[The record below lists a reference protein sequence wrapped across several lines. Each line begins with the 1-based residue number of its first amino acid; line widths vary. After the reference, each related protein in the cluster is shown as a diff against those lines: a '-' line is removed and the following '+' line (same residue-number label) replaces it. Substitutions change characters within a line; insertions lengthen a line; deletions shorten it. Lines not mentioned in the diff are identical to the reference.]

1 VAVTAP
7 ATAAVRHHAGAL
19 TIGPIPVDPP
29 VVLAPMAGVTNS
41 AFRSLCRSYG
51 AGLYV
56 SEMVSA
62 RAMVE
67 GSEKTRAMLAFGAD
81 EDVRSIQLYGVDP
94 DVIGRAV
101 RTLVDEIGV
110 DHIDLN
116 MGCPVPKVTKLGGG
130 AALPLH
136 SVLFAS
142 IVGSAVREA
151 GRVPVTVKMRM
162 GVDDDTLTY
171 LTAGRIAA
179 DEGVAAI
186 ALHART
192 AEQLYS
198 GHARWSAISELKSA
212 VTAVPVLGN
221 GDIWV
226 ASDGLDMMRETGCDG
241 VVVGRGCLGKPWLF
255 RDLAD
260 AWAGRPVQPP
270 PSLAAVT
277 AVMRRHVRMLAEV
290 KGDELLGV
298 RDFRKHTGWYLAGY
312 PVGGATRRDLAQTS
326 SLSEL
331 DGRLDAMLERVGGD
345 TPLPA
350 ENTRIARGH
359 TQGPRRVTLPAGWRE
374 SASDPTPPPAEA
386 DALTSG
392 G

>member
-1 VAVTAP
+1 VALNP
-7 ATAAVRHHAGAL
+7 L
-19 TIGPIPVDPP
+19 SPLKIGPITVDPP

-41 AFRSLCRSYG
+41 AFRTLCRSYG

-67 GSEKTRAMLAFGAD
+67 GSERTQRMLTFGPD
-81 EDVRSIQLYGVDP
+81 EELHSIQLYGVDP
-94 DVIGRAV
+94 DTIGRAV
-101 RTLVDEIGV
+101 TTLVEEVGV

-142 IVGSAVREA
+142 IVARAVRAA
-151 GRVPVTVKMRM
+151 GTIPVTVKMRM
-162 GVDDDTLTY
+162 GIDDDTLTY
-171 LTAGRIAA
+171 ATAGRLAA
-179 DEGVAAI
+179 DEGAAAV

-198 GHARWSAISELKSA
+198 GVADWSAVAHLKSL
-212 VTAVPVLGN
+212 VTTVPVLGN
-221 GDIWV
+221 GDIWE
-226 ASDGLDMMRETGCDG
+226 AKDGIEMMQQTRCDG

-260 AWAGRPVQPP
+260 AFAGREVQPP
-270 PSLAAVT
+270 PALGEVVS
-277 AVMRRHVRMLAEV
+277 VMRRHAGLLVEA
-290 KGDELLGV
+290 KGSELLGV
-298 RDFRKHTGWYLAGY
+298 RDFRKHVGWYLAGY
-312 PVGGATRRDLAQTS
+312 PVGGHTRRDMAQTS
-326 SLSEL
+326 SLAEL
-331 DGRLDAMLERVGGD
+331 DALMAVLLDRVD
-345 TPLPA
+345 PQTELPP
-350 ENTRIARGH
+350 ENWRIARGH
-359 TQGPRRVTLPAGWRE
+359 TQGPRRVTLPEGWRA
-374 SASDPTPPPAEA
+374 SALDPTPPPAEA
-386 DALTSG
+386 DALVSG